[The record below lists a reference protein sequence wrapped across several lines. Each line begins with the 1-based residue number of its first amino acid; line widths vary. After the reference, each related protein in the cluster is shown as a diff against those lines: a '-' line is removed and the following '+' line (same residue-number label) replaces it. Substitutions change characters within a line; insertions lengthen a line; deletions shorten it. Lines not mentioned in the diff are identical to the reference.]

1 MENPVPKPQEEPTR
15 SLWKNR
21 PFLLLIG
28 TDTTSSIALYM
39 YILIIPLL
47 MYELTQSALMMSTL
61 RLIEFFVS
69 GVLGV
74 AAGIFVDR
82 INRKNILVSAA
93 LLQWL
98 TIGCLTLLL
107 FTNNLQLWNLYFI
120 GFFFYTSGLLHT
132 NATHAALPQ
141 IIHKSQLVDGNA
153 KIGIFSNT
161 VRLIGPLFGGIA
173 LAAMSFAG
181 ATAVM
186 LGFVTLMLVSVLLL
200 PTLKIEGIEEREKS
214 TFWKDAKEG
223 FHELFQNPL
232 LKITTIVIFFQNFGF
247 SLVMGVLLFFTVDN
261 LQATEAQIGTNI
273 SIGAAG
279 GLLGM
284 LVVTKLVRRFPRGK
298 VYTYTNLFDIT
309 AFTILAFSTVW
320 WMVAIA
326 LALFSFSTA
335 ISNVIYRAIRQ
346 EMTPNHMLGR
356 VSGTIATIVQLT
368 MPLGFIA
375 GGLWAEFFD
384 IRVLFYAN
392 IVLSTIILIVL
403 MRTTFHK
410 TMR

>member
-1 MENPVPKPQEEPTR
+1 
-15 SLWKNR
+15 
-21 PFLLLIG
+21 
-28 TDTTSSIALYM
+28 
-39 YILIIPLL
+39 
-47 MYELTQSALMMSTL
+47 
-61 RLIEFFVS
+61 
-69 GVLGV
+69 
-74 AAGIFVDR
+74 
-82 INRKNILVSAA
+82 
-93 LLQWL
+93 
-98 TIGCLTLLL
+98 
-107 FTNNLQLWNLYFI
+107 
-120 GFFFYTSGLLHT
+120 
-132 NATHAALPQ
+132 
-141 IIHKSQLVDGNA
+141 
-153 KIGIFSNT
+153 
-161 VRLIGPLFGGIA
+161 
-173 LAAMSFAG
+173 
-181 ATAVM
+181 
-186 LGFVTLMLVSVLLL
+186 
-200 PTLKIEGIEEREKS
+200 
-214 TFWKDAKEG
+214 
-223 FHELFQNPL
+223 
-232 LKITTIVIFFQNFGF
+232 
-247 SLVMGVLLFFTVDN
+247 MGVLLFFTVDN

>member
-1 MENPVPKPQEEPTR
+1 
-15 SLWKNR
+15 
-21 PFLLLIG
+21 
-28 TDTTSSIALYM
+28 
-39 YILIIPLL
+39 
-47 MYELTQSALMMSTL
+47 MMSTL
-61 RLIEFFVS
+61 RLVEFLVS
-69 GVLGV
+69 GTLGV

-82 INRKNILVSAA
+82 VNRKTILVSAA
-93 LLQWL
+93 ALQWV
-98 TIGCLTLLL
+98 TIACLTLLM
-107 FTNNLQLWNLYFI
+107 FTNNLQLWNLYFF

-141 IIHKSQLVDGNA
+141 LIHKSQLIDGNA

-161 VRLIGPLFGGIA
+161 VRLVGPLFGGIA

-181 ATAVM
+181 AMAIQ
-186 LGFVTLMLVSVLLL
+186 LGFVTLMLLCVLLL
-200 PTLKIEGIEEREKS
+200 PTLKIDGVEEREKS
-214 TFWKDAKEG
+214 SFWKDAKEG

-247 SLVMGVLLFFTVDN
+247 SLVMGVLLFFTVDQ

-284 LVVTKLVRRFPRGK
+284 LMVTKLVRRFPRGK
-298 VYTYTNLFDIT
+298 IYTYTNLFDIS
-309 AFTILAFSTVW
+309 AFIILALATQW

-356 VSGTIATIVQLT
+356 VAGTIATIVQLT
-368 MPLGFIA
+368 MPLGFIV
-375 GGLWAEFFD
+375 GGLWAEFFE

-392 IVLSTIILIVL
+392 IVLSTVILIVL

-410 TMR
+410 TVK